1 MDKYFPT
8 GILFPLSI
16 FVPFFKVSSI
26 FKAYQTDSIQIL
38 NTENNSMCHKLNILK
53 FGILQKNS
61 NNKKKELSDDELQIY
76 WIIEKW
82 ISKNQTIL

>member
-1 MDKYFPT
+1 
-8 GILFPLSI
+8 
-16 FVPFFKVSSI
+16 
-26 FKAYQTDSIQIL
+26 
-38 NTENNSMCHKLNILK
+38 MCHRLNILK